1 MIKITLTINNLMK
14 DDQEGYFNF
23 SFLAEKRVK
32 DDSIAGYDEE
42 IDWQVV
48 ELIDMLKHITEL
60 EIEAKKSKQQK
71 WTHK

>member
-1 MIKITLTINNLMK
+1 M
-14 DDQEGYFNF
+14 
-23 SFLAEKRVK
+23 K